1 MRDTFELWL
10 IIEAEFDRFFN
21 RSLCE
26 TISDIYEAG
35 IISRSEQLVLCD
47 IIREY
52 AKKRYKFDYQRQ
64 FADFIWTAWEKKP
77 RRMFIQKQIL
87 KAIRQ

>member
-10 IIEAEFDRFFN
+10 IIEAEFDRFFKKC
-21 RSLCE
+21 LCE
-26 TISDIYEAG
+26 TLRDIYEAD
-35 IISRSEQLVLCD
+35 IITRKEQIFLCD
-47 IIREY
+47 VIREY

-64 FADFIWTAWEKKP
+64 FADYVWKVGEKKP